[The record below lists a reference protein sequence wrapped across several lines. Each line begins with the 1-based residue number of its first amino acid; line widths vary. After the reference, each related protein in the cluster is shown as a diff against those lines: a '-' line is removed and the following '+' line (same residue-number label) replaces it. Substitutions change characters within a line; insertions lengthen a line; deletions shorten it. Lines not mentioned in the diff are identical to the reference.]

1 MLALVLATLLVAP
14 QSLPRAAATPAAN
27 RSMMP
32 TGAAALPS
40 GSPLPVNGGG
50 PVPGAG
56 AMPSVPPDA
65 AVIRNSGSTN
75 TAGYVIVLT
84 LDGHATVGQEGQY
97 TTATLARPQTRW
109 LFAKLREAGP
119 LGALPAGHCMRSVSF
134 GSSTTISY
142 QGATT
147 PDLGCAV
154 SPLEREL
161 ARTVG
166 VIVAQLHISTFPAHR
181 RRLL

>member
-1 MLALVLATLLVAP
+1 MPNDVAP
-14 QSLPRAAATPAAN
+14 AIPA
-27 RSMMP
+27 
-32 TGAAALPS
+32 
-40 GSPLPVNGGG
+40 
-50 PVPGAG
+50 
-56 AMPSVPPDA
+56 DA

-75 TAGYVIVLT
+75 TAGYTIVLSP
-84 LDGHATVGQEGQY
+84 DGHAVIGQY
-97 TTATLARPQTRW
+97 GRYTSTSLARPQTRW
-109 LFAKLREAGP
+109 LFAKLREAGTI
-119 LGALPAGHCMRSVSF
+119 GALPAGHCMRSVSF

-166 VIVAQLHISTFPAHR
+166 VIVRQLNISTFPAHR